1 MNLHLERAAAVRR
14 LVDETRRIEREGIT
28 RGTLDRIGGLLAA
41 LAARAELFPQEE
53 FPLDTDGGIYRLS
66 EDPDHRFA
74 LYASAGGAGKKVPPH
89 NHTTWAIIAGVHGE
103 ERNVV
108 YERLDNGARPD
119 FVQLREAP
127 AKEKTLRR
135 GDVIGY
141 LPDDFH
147 HIETPPARPGSGS
160 GDALHLHFYGLSLE
174 HLPDRVTVDLATGK
188 ARRFMAR
195 AKILTP
201 LIDVVQVK
209 AMLASGEVFAFL
221 DVREE
226 GEFATQGHPL
236 FATPLP
242 LSRLEPRALAL
253 LPDPNIRIVLIDS
266 GEEAI
271 DPQWAG
277 RANRAAAVLSRLGYT
292 DIMMVR
298 AGLRAWR
305 EAGYEIFTGVNVPSK
320 AFGEVVEHEND
331 TPRIEAADLQKLVDA
346 GTDLVI
352 LDSRP
357 MPEFNNMSIPGGID
371 CPGAELVYRVKDFAP
386 RPETLVVVNCAGRT
400 RSIIGAQSLINA
412 GLPNKVIALK
422 NGTMGWHLA
431 GLQVAHGE
439 TKSFGPQG
447 PEAAR
452 FAQAAAADIAR
463 RMNIGRIDKA
473 GLDRL
478 AAAGR
483 PLYRLDVR
491 DPSEYAQGHLEGF
504 RHAAGG
510 QLVQA
515 TDQYVGARNA
525 TIVLHDNDGVRAT
538 MTAHWLKQMGW
549 PDVHVLDH
557 QPAPGDLTTAAEPR
571 YPTGFAVPTP
581 AAVTARELNQTL
593 NQTPEQLL
601 VIDLDTSLRY
611 RDGHVPGAW
620 FAVRAGLSR
629 TIPELLA
636 RQKGASRIVLVSPD
650 GETAALATA
659 EAEAAANG
667 LPVAILSGGMQA
679 WRKDGLPVE
688 TGHTRMADP
697 PTDVWYRPYDF
708 SDTREKV
715 EEAMRQYL
723 EWEVDLV
730 PQVVRDG
737 DARFSVL
744 KT

>member
-1 MNLHLERAAAVRR
+1 MNQHHERAAAVRQ
-14 LVDETRRIEREGIT
+14 LVDQARAIEQVGVNYA
-28 RGTLDRIGGLLAA
+28 TLEKIGGLVASLAS
-41 LAARAELFPQEE
+41 RADLFPQDE
-53 FPLDTDGGIYRLS
+53 FPLGPDGGIYRLS

-89 NHTTWAIIAGVHGE
+89 NHTTWAVIAGVHGA

-108 YERLDNGARPD
+108 YERLDDGAREGV
-119 FVQLREAP
+119 VQLREAT

-135 GDVIGY
+135 GDVICY

-147 HIETPPARPGSGS
+147 HIETPAGS

-174 HLPDRVTVDLATGK
+174 HLPNRVSVDMATGTAK
-188 ARRFMAR
+188 RFMAK

-201 LIDVVQVK
+201 LLSVQQVK
-209 AMLASGEVFAFL
+209 AMLKSGEVFAFF

-226 GEFATQGHPL
+226 GEFSTEGHPL

-242 LSRLEPRALAL
+242 LSRLEPRAFAL
-253 LPDPNIRIVLIDS
+253 LPDPHTRIVLMDG
-266 GEEAI
+266 GEESR
-271 DPQWAG
+271 DPQWSG
-277 RANRAAAVLSRLGYT
+277 RANRAAARFSQLGYT
-292 DIMMVR
+292 DLAVMKG
-298 AGLRAWR
+298 GLKAWR
-305 EAGYEIFTGVNVPSK
+305 EAGYEVFTGVNVPSK

-331 TPRIEAADLQKLVDA
+331 TPRIDAADLQKLVDA
-346 GTDLVI
+346 KTDLVI

-371 CPGAELVYRVKDFAP
+371 CPGAELVYRVKDLAP

-431 GLQVAHGE
+431 GLKVARGE

-447 PEAAR
+447 PQAAKFAQEAA
-452 FAQAAAADIAR
+452 AQVAA
-463 RMNIGRIDKA
+463 RMKVKKIDKA
-473 GLDRL
+473 GLARL
-478 AAAGR
+478 EAKAG

-491 DPSEYAQGHLEGF
+491 DPAEYAQGHLKGF

-515 TDQYVGARNA
+515 TDQYVGARGA
-525 TIVLHDNDGVRAT
+525 TIVLHDNDSVRAT
-538 MTAHWLKQMGW
+538 MTAHWLMQMGW
-549 PDVHVLDH
+549 NEVYVLDH
-557 QPAPGDLTTAAEPR
+557 KPVSTELTTEAEPR
-571 YPTGFAVPTP
+571 FPKGFLPPTP
-581 AAVTARELNQTL
+581 ASVAAAELHKSL
-593 NQTPEQLL
+593 EHAL

-620 FAVRAGLSR
+620 FAVRANLAK
-629 TIPELLA
+629 TIPEMLA
-636 RQKGASRIVLVSPD
+636 RQKAVTRIVLVSPD
-650 GETAALATA
+650 GEIAVLAAP
-659 EAEAAANG
+659 EADAAAGG
-667 LPVAILSGGMQA
+667 LPVVTLEGGMTA
-679 WRKDGLPVE
+679 WRDAKLGIE

-708 SDTREKV
+708 KENI
-715 EEAMRQYL
+715 EAAMRQYL
-723 EWEVDLV
+723 DWEVDLV
-730 PQVVRDG
+730 PQVARDG
-737 DARFSVL
+737 DAKFAVL
-744 KT
+744 KTKSPGH

>member
-1 MNLHLERAAAVRR
+1 MTLHQERAAAVRR
-14 LVDETRRIEREGIT
+14 LIDEARQIEKGGVT
-28 RGTLDRIGGLLAA
+28 YANLDKIGGLLAS
-41 LAARAELFPQEE
+41 LASRADLFPQEE
-53 FPLDTDGGIYRLS
+53 FPLGADGGIYRLS

-89 NHTTWAIIAGVHGE
+89 NHTTWAIIAGVHGA

-108 YERLDNGARPD
+108 YERLDNGAREG

-135 GDVIGY
+135 GDVIAY

-147 HIETPPARPGSGS
+147 HIETPVGSGN
-160 GDALHLHFYGLSLE
+160 ALHLHFYGLSLE
-174 HLPDRVTVDLATGK
+174 QLPDRVTVDLAAGTSK
-188 ARRFMAR
+188 RFMAK

-201 LIDVVQVK
+201 VLSVQQVK
-209 AMLASGEVFAFL
+209 AMLQSGEVFAFF

-226 GEFATQGHPL
+226 GEFSTQGHPL

-253 LPDPNIRIVLIDS
+253 LPDPATRIVLMDS
-266 GEEAI
+266 GDDAQ

-277 RANRAAAVLSRLGYT
+277 RANRAAAKLSQLGYT
-292 DIMMVR
+292 NLSVVKG
-298 AGLRAWR
+298 GLKAWR
-305 EAGYEIFTGVNVPSK
+305 DAGYEVFTGVNVPSK

-331 TPRIEAADLQKLVDA
+331 TPRIDAADLQKLVDA
-346 GTDLVI
+346 KTDLVI

-357 MPEFNNMSIPGGID
+357 MPEFNNMSIPGGVD

-386 RPETLVVVNCAGRT
+386 NPETLVVVNCAGRT

-431 GLQVAHGE
+431 GLKVARGE

-447 PEAAR
+447 PEAAK
-452 FAQAAAADIAR
+452 FAQAAAADITK
-463 RMNIGRIDKA
+463 RMGVKKIDKA
-473 GLDRL
+473 GLDKL
-478 AAAGR
+478 AAKGG

-491 DPSEYAQGHLEGF
+491 DPAEYAQGHLKGF

-510 QLVQA
+510 QVVQA

-538 MTAHWLKQMGW
+538 MTAHWLMQMGW
-549 PDVHVLDH
+549 AETYVLDH
-557 QPAPGDLTTAAEPR
+557 KLATSELTTEAEPR
-571 YPTGFAVPTP
+571 FPTGFALPKAETV
-581 AAVTARELNQTL
+581 AAADLHK
-593 NQTPEQLL
+593 QLASTL

-620 FAVRAGLSR
+620 FAVRAGLGRS
-629 TIPELLA
+629 IPEMLKKQA
-636 RQKGASRIVLVSPD
+636 GVTRIVLVSSD
-650 GETAALATA
+650 AEIATLAAPEA
-659 EAEAAANG
+659 AEAAGG
-667 LPVAILSGGMQA
+667 LPVAILEGGFRA
-679 WRKDGLPVE
+679 WRDAKLAVE
-688 TGHTRMADP
+688 TGHVRMADP

-708 SDTREKV
+708 KEDV
-715 EEAMRQYL
+715 EAAMRQYL
-723 EWEVDLV
+723 DWEVDLV

-737 DARFSVL
+737 DARFQVL
-744 KT
+744 KR

>member
-1 MNLHLERAAAVRR
+1 MTQHLERAAAVRR
-14 LVDETRRIEREGIT
+14 LVDEARRIEKDGVT
-28 RGTLDRIGGLLAA
+28 SANLDKIGGLLAS
-41 LAARAELFPQEE
+41 LAGRAELFPQDE
-53 FPLDTDGGIYRLS
+53 FPLGADGGIYRLS

-89 NHTTWAIIAGVHGE
+89 NHTTWAIIAGVHGA

-108 YERLDNGARPD
+108 YERLDNGAREG

-127 AKEKTLRR
+127 AKEKTLKR
-135 GDVIGY
+135 GDVIAY

-147 HIETPPARPGSGS
+147 HIETPVGSGN
-160 GDALHLHFYGLSLE
+160 ALHLHFYGLSLE
-174 HLPDRVTVDLATGK
+174 ELPERVTVDLASGTSK
-188 ARRFMAR
+188 RFMAK

-201 LIDVVQVK
+201 LLSAQQVK
-209 AMLASGEVFAFL
+209 DMLKSGEVFAFF

-226 GEFATQGHPL
+226 GEFSTQGHPL

-253 LPDPNIRIVLIDS
+253 LPDPGTRIVLMDS
-266 GEEAI
+266 GDDAQ

-277 RANRAAAVLSRLGYT
+277 RANRAAARLSQLGYT
-292 DIMMVR
+292 NLAVMKG
-298 AGLRAWR
+298 GLKAWR
-305 EAGYEIFTGVNVPSK
+305 EAGYEVFTGVNVPSK
-320 AFGEVVEHEND
+320 AFGEVVEHAND
-331 TPRIEAADLQKLVDA
+331 TPRIDAADLQKLVDA
-346 GTDLVI
+346 KTDLVI

-386 RPETLVVVNCAGRT
+386 NPETLVVVNCAGRT

-431 GLQVAHGE
+431 GLKVARGE
-439 TKSFGPQG
+439 TRSFGPQG

-452 FAQAAAADIAR
+452 FAQAAAADIAK
-463 RMNIGRIDKA
+463 RMKVKKIDKA
-473 GLDRL
+473 GLDKL
-478 AAAGR
+478 VAKGG

-491 DPSEYAQGHLEGF
+491 DPAEYAQGHVKGF

-510 QLVQA
+510 QVVQA

-538 MTAHWLKQMGW
+538 MTAHWLMQMGW
-549 PDVHVLDH
+549 AETYVLDH
-557 QPAPGDLTTAAEPR
+557 KPSTSDLTTEAEPR
-571 YPTGFAVPTP
+571 YPAGFAIPEVATVG
-581 AAVTARELNQTL
+581 AADLHK
-593 NQTPEQLL
+593 QLASTL
-601 VIDLDTSLRY
+601 VIDLDTSLKY

-620 FAVRAGLSR
+620 FAVRAGLGRSL
-629 TIPELLA
+629 PEMLKEQA
-636 RQKGASRIVLVSPD
+636 GATRIVLVSAD
-650 GETAALATA
+650 AEIAALAA
-659 EAEAAANG
+659 PEAAAAAGG
-667 LPVAILSGGMQA
+667 LPVAVLEGGMKA
-679 WRKDGLPVE
+679 WRDAKLPVE
-688 TGHTRMADP
+688 TGHVRMADP

-708 SDTREKV
+708 KEDV
-715 EEAMRQYL
+715 EAAMRQYL
-723 EWEVDLV
+723 DWEVDLV

-737 DARFSVL
+737 DARFSVMGAS
-744 KT
+744 K